1 LCGCGSVTQ
10 VRSQGRG
17 EEREGVDGHQ
27 GTVEHEGGDPDF
39 PVEESVLDELH
50 LEFGTA
56 AIVVEGESGL
66 EVFSLGLSQ
75 ELGSVGVVVE
85 HPEGGNGDDD
95 GEDTLKDEDP
105 SLAVSSDD
113 RGQLLRA

>member
-1 LCGCGSVTQ
+1 M
-10 VRSQGRG
+10 
-17 EEREGVDGHQ
+17 
-27 GTVEHEGGDPDF
+27 EHESGDPDL

-56 AIVVEGESGL
+56 AIVVEGQSGL
-66 EVFSLGLSQ
+66 QVFSLGLGQ

-95 GEDTLKDEDP
+95 GENTLKDKDP
-105 SLAVSSDD
+105 SLAVSSDARVQSVKGNKD
-113 RGQLLRA
+113 NLPNLRSRLCRP